1 MRRVRPLD
9 GIVQVLA
16 MVAIARIFATTSG
29 AAEPHPELDRLRS
42 HVEVLAS
49 PAYEG
54 RRGAGA
60 RKAEAYVLD
69 AFRKLHLEPL
79 FGDSYTQD
87 VPDNDP
93 GRIIGHNVGVV
104 LRGSDPRL
112 RDEYVMLAAHYDHLG
127 IRDGVLYPGADD
139 NASAVAMLLE
149 TARSF
154 VEAEVRPRRSVI
166 FMAFDLEEYG
176 LFGSRY
182 FAAHPPVPLE
192 RIKLF
197 ITADLIGRSLGGV
210 CERDL
215 FVIGAE
221 NSPGVRSWI
230 AEAAEGRDLRVGQ
243 LGADVL
249 VLDRSDYG
257 PFRSRKVPFLFFSC
271 GESPD
276 YHKPTDVAST
286 LNYPKLAEVS
296 RVMHDVVRKAALAE
310 SIPGWVAPP
319 SNPIAE
325 AVTVRDILATL
336 LKHEDKLSVGVAQ
349 KYLMKTT
356 LATLEAAIVRGT
368 LTPEERARM
377 VQVVRLVMVSVL

>member
-1 MRRVRPLD
+1 MGRFRPLD
-9 GIVQVLA
+9 GMIQLLA
-16 MVAIARIFATTSG
+16 VVAVAAMIGETSR
-29 AAEPHPELDRLRS
+29 AEAPRPELDRLRN

-49 PAYEG
+49 PAFEG

-69 AFRKLHLEPL
+69 AFKKLGLEPL
-79 FGDSYTQD
+79 FGDSFTQD

-93 GRIIGHNVGVV
+93 ARIIGRNVGVV
-104 LRGSDPRL
+104 MRGSDPAL

-127 IRDGVLYPGADD
+127 VRDGVLYPGADD

-149 TARSF
+149 TSRSF
-154 VEAEVRPRRSVI
+154 VEADVKPRRSVI
-166 FMAFDLEEYG
+166 FMAFDLEEFG

-182 FAAHPPVPLE
+182 FAAHPPMPLE
-192 RIKLF
+192 QIRLF

-221 NSPGVRSWI
+221 NSPGVRPWI
-230 AEAAEGRDLRVGQ
+230 EEASVGRDLRVGQ

-276 YHKPTDVAST
+276 YHKPTDLAET

-296 RVMHDVVRKAALAE
+296 RVMHDVVRKASLAD
-310 SIPGWVAPP
+310 SISGWVATP
-319 SNPIAE
+319 SNTLDE
-325 AVTVRDILATL
+325 AVTVRDILTTL
-336 LKHEDKLSVGVAQ
+336 LKHETKLSVGAAQ
-349 KYLMKTT
+349 KYLMK
-356 LATLEAAIVRGT
+356 ATLRTLEDAIGRGT

-377 VQVVRLVMVSVL
+377 VQVVRLVMFSVL